1 MLDAELLE
9 AVIGSPD
16 PEKRAKEVEIAI
28 DLAAGEHD
36 ADGLPPL
43 DDLRF
48 QALSPPALIADDE
61 PLARR
66 NLRLLLE
73 KDPQIEI
80 LEECRNGREAVKAI
94 NALSPDLIFLDIQ
107 MPEMDGFEALARVGP
122 EHIQAII
129 FVTAFDQY
137 ALKAFDV
144 HALDYLLKPFDDE
157 RFAHALERAKS
168 QIEAREIDR
177 LSKRL
182 LALLEERDSERKR
195 PRQETNYLTR
205 VMIKVSGRVTLLKV
219 DEIDFIEADGN
230 YAKLHVGRKAHLLR
244 EKMHDLEGRLDP
256 AKFVRIHRSVIVNL
270 DRIKEMHPH
279 FNGDYIVVLD
289 DGRKLRLSRTRREN
303 LEARLNLNHG

>member
-1 MLDAELLE
+1 M
-9 AVIGSPD
+9 S
-16 PEKRAKEVEIAI
+16 AKI
-28 DLAAGEHD
+28 
-36 ADGLPPL
+36 
-43 DDLRF
+43 RT
-48 QALSPPALIADDE
+48 LIIDDE

-94 NALSPDLIFLDIQ
+94 NTLSPDLIFLDIQ
-107 MPEMDGFEALARVGP
+107 MPEMDGFDVLARVGP
-122 EHIQAII
+122 EHIHAII
-129 FVTAFDQY
+129 FVTAFDKY

-144 HALDYLLKPFDDE
+144 HALDYLLKPFDDD
-157 RFAHALERAKS
+157 RFFHALERAKS

-182 LALLEERDSERKR
+182 LALLEEREGERNASK
-195 PRQETNYLTR
+195 QQQGYLTR
-205 VMIKVSGRVTLLKV
+205 LMIKISGRVVLLKV

-244 EKMHDLEGRLDP
+244 ERMHDLETRLDP

-279 FNGDYIVVLD
+279 FNGDYVVVLE
-289 DGRKLRLSRTRREN
+289 DGRQLKLSRSRREI
-303 LEARLNLNHG
+303 LEMRMKAVS

>member
-1 MLDAELLE
+1 MT
-9 AVIGSPD
+9 
-16 PEKRAKEVEIAI
+16 AKIKT
-28 DLAAGEHD
+28 
-36 ADGLPPL
+36 
-43 DDLRF
+43 
-48 QALSPPALIADDE
+48 LIIDDE

-107 MPEMDGFEALARVGP
+107 MPEMDGFDVLARVGP
-122 EHIQAII
+122 EHIHAII

-182 LALLEERDSERKR
+182 LALLEERDGERKR

-279 FNGDYIVVLD
+279 FNGDYIVVLE

-303 LEARLNLNHG
+303 LEARLKAVS

>member
-1 MLDAELLE
+1 MGEKIRT
-9 AVIGSPD
+9 VI
-16 PEKRAKEVEIAI
+16 V
-28 DLAAGEHD
+28 
-36 ADGLPPL
+36 
-43 DDLRF
+43 
-48 QALSPPALIADDE
+48 DDE

-80 LEECRNGREAVKAI
+80 VEECGNGREAVQAI
-94 NALSPDLIFLDIQ
+94 HALSPDLIFLDIQ
-107 MPEMDGFEALARVGP
+107 MPEMDGFDVVERVGP
-122 EHIQAII
+122 EQIQAII

-157 RFAHALERAKS
+157 RFGHALRRAKS
-168 QIEAREIDR
+168 QIEAREINR

-182 LALLEERDSERKR
+182 LALLDERERISST
-195 PRQETNYLTR
+195 RQKSYLTR
-205 VMIKVSGRVTLLKV
+205 VMIKAAGRVVLLKV

-256 AKFVRIHRSVIVNL
+256 ARFVRIHRSVIVNL

-279 FNGDYIVVLD
+279 FNGDYVVVLE
-289 DGRKLRLSRTRREN
+289 DGRQLRLSRTRREN
-303 LEARLNLNHG
+303 LEARLKAVS